1 MCKILKS
8 PNNAK
13 NTRKIKRLLIT
24 DNKQNL
30 KISNSG
36 FISSPLFFNI
46 IIEILVKIKH
56 FPIYRY

>member
-1 MCKILKS
+1 MCNILKR

-24 DNKQNL
+24 DNKQIL
-30 KISNSG
+30 KISNSC
-36 FISSPLFFNI
+36 FISPPSFFNI